1 MKGKKRALALFVLIL
16 SGEVIFFLP
25 FVIPRVFRPTY
36 LSVFG
41 IDNFELG
48 TFYSVYGMI
57 AIGAYLLGGPLA
69 DRFPA
74 HKLMSMAMLM
84 TGLGG
89 LYLST
94 IPDMTGMFWVYG
106 FWGLTTI
113 LLFWASLMRTT
124 RMLGGPERQGLAFG
138 LLDGGRGLVAAIVGT
153 MAVAL
158 LAFYLPEDV
167 STASPEV
174 REAAFQKVIL
184 FFCAF
189 VFVTAILVH
198 TVLSSV
204 ENSGSELSERI
215 SWDRVLG
222 VLKLPAVWL
231 QAIIILCA
239 YSGYR
244 VADDFSL
251 LAQDVLGYDE
261 VESAGV
267 GTLTLWM
274 RPIAAISAGLLAD
287 RISSSKMTMFCFT
300 LLCFGGLTMGFGPVG
315 THAPTIV
322 LITIVS
328 TGLGVFALRGLY
340 FAIMEEGKIPL
351 TVTGTAVG
359 LASIIGYLPDIYM
372 APIMGLLIDNNP
384 GVRGHQYVFM
394 LLAAFAIVGFFAA
407 YRFSRLKENFKLA
420 E

>member
-1 MKGKKRALALFVLIL
+1 LKGINRALALFVLIL

-25 FVIPRVFRPTY
+25 FVIPRVFRPTF

-48 TFYSVYGMI
+48 TFYSVYGTI

-74 HKLMSMAMLM
+74 HKLMSLAMVL

-89 LYLST
+89 LYLAT

-124 RMLGGPERQGLAFG
+124 RLLGGPKRQGIAFG
-138 LLDGGRGLVAAIVGT
+138 MLDGGRGLVAAIVGT

-158 LAFYLPEDV
+158 LSFYLPEDV
-167 STASPEV
+167 GSASPEV

-184 FFCAF
+184 FFCGF
-189 VFVTAILVH
+189 VFVTAILVRF
-198 TVLSSV
+198 VLKSV
-204 ENSGSELSERI
+204 ESSSEGLSERI
-215 SWDRVLG
+215 SWSRVLG
-222 VLKLPAVWL
+222 VIKLPAVWL

-251 LAQDVLGYDE
+251 MAQDVLGYDE

-287 RISSSKMTMFCFT
+287 RITSSRMTMFCFT
-300 LLCFGGLTMGFGPVG
+300 LLCFGGLLMGFGPVETQAG
-315 THAPTIV
+315 TV
-322 LITIVS
+322 VMITVVS

-340 FAIMEEGKIPL
+340 FAIMEEGNIPL
-351 TVTGTAVG
+351 AVTGTAVG
-359 LASIIGYLPDIYM
+359 LASIVGYLPDIYM
-372 APIMGLLIDNNP
+372 APIMGILIDNNP
-384 GVRGHQYVFM
+384 GVLGHQYVFM
-394 LLAAFAIVGFFAA
+394 LLAGFAFVGFFAA
-407 YRFSRLKENFKLA
+407 YRFSRLNKVEILS
-420 E
+420 

>member
-1 MKGKKRALALFVLIL
+1 MKGRSRALALFTLIL

-25 FVIPRVFRPTY
+25 FVLPRVFRPTF

-48 TFYSVYGMI
+48 TFYSVFGTI
-57 AIGAYLLGGPLA
+57 AIAAYLLGGPLA

-74 HKLMSMAMLM
+74 HKLMSVALAM

-89 LYLST
+89 LFLST
-94 IPDMTGMFWVYG
+94 IPDMKGMFWVYG
-106 FWGLTTI
+106 FWGVTTI

-124 RMLGGPERQGLAFG
+124 RILGGPERQGLAFG

-158 LAFYLPEDV
+158 LAHYLPEEVQD
-167 STASPEV
+167 ASPAM
-174 REAAFQKVIL
+174 RETAFQNVIY

-189 VFVTAILVH
+189 VFVTAILVWI
-198 TVLSSV
+198 VLRSV
-204 ENSGSELSERI
+204 ESLSLEQRDELSWRKM
-215 SWDRVLG
+215 LG
-222 VLKLPAVWL
+222 VLRLPAVWL

-251 LAQDVLGYDE
+251 MAQDVLGYDE
-261 VESAGV
+261 VQSAGV

-287 RISSSKMTMFCFT
+287 KLSSSRMTMICFT
-300 LLCFGGLTMGFGPVG
+300 LLIFGGLLMGFGPVE
-315 THAPTIV
+315 THAGVIV

-340 FAIMEEGKIPL
+340 FAIMEEGQIPL
-351 TVTGTAVG
+351 SVTGTAVG
-359 LASIIGYLPDIYM
+359 VASIVGYLPDIYM
-372 APIMGLLIDNNP
+372 APIMGILLDNNP
-384 GVRGHQYVFM
+384 GAPGHQYVFM
-394 LLAAFAIVGFFAA
+394 LLAAFAAVGFVAA
-407 YRFSRLKENFKLA
+407 YRFSRLSRVSKSQ
-420 E
+420 